1 LEYKIKNILP
11 EIEISDP
18 VIIVGNSP
26 SVLKEKKGNEID
38 DFNTV
43 IRFNDFKITEN
54 QDFVGK
60 KTDLIFITNSFFVK
74 KSYSKNDKVVLLD
87 NSSKIKK
94 DEIDEKNYYHIDP
107 YQLINLRYKYGPFKN
122 FLRTLDYKG
131 TWLNLLY
138 PKNITIG
145 MVAILLLIESKI
157 KPTIYGI
164 DFDYK
169 KKSHYYK
176 NENDYG
182 STHSYFYERKLLEN
196 LKKNNLI
203 NFL

>member
-1 LEYKIKNILP
+1 MKKISLIIPLLEVN
-11 EIEISDP
+11 DP

-26 SVLKEKKGNEID
+26 SVLKEKKGKEID

-43 IRFNDFKITEN
+43 IRFNDFKITDN
-54 QDFVGK
+54 QDFIGN
-60 KTDLIFITNSFFVK
+60 KTDLIFISNSYFVK
-74 KSYSKNDKVVLLD
+74 KTYSKNDKVVLLD
-87 NSSKIKK
+87 NSLKIKK
-94 DEIDEKNYYHIDP
+94 NEIDEKNYFHIDP

-122 FLRTLDYKG
+122 FLRTLYFKG

-138 PKNITIG
+138 PKNLTIG

-164 DFDYK
+164 DFNYK

-176 NENDYG
+176 HENDYG

-196 LKKNNLI
+196 LKKENLI
-203 NFL
+203 KIL

>member
-1 LEYKIKNILP
+1 MEYKIKNILP

-169 KKSHYYK
+169 KKSYYYK
-176 NENDYG
+176 KNC
-182 STHSYFYERKLLEN
+182 YFGT
-196 LKKNNLI
+196 
-203 NFL
+203 F